1 MSLRD
6 YQHIVD
12 WADATFPEQTLDGAR
27 AKFIEELTEFVP
39 TLDETELPDVFITL
53 VTYVAKLHGLAA
65 FEDMVAGKMAINK
78 ARTWRYDAAT
88 GTGKHVKE
96 APNG

>member
-39 TLDETELPDVFITL
+39 TLDESELPDLFITL
-53 VTYVAKLHGLAA
+53 VTYVAKLHGLTK
-65 FEDMVAGKMAINK
+65 FEDLVAGKMAINK

-88 GTGKHVKE
+88 GTGRHVEE